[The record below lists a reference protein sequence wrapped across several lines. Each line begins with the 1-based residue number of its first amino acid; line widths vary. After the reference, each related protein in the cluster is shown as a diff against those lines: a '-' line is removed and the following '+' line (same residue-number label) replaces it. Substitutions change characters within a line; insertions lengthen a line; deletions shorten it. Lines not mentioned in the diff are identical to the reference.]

1 VGGGFGVAG
10 SGILAKVAGAESA
23 PGRVRAFSFGG
34 TFGAGRAWGSH
45 LVAFERPGGAG
56 RSRGAG
62 PALCSDAL
70 GRDRARSLGGR
81 GLKLRV

>member
-23 PGRVRAFSFGG
+23 LARVRAFSFGG
-34 TFGAGRAWGSH
+34 RVARGGRGIRTWSPLSGLAGRGDPAAPG
-45 LVAFERPGGAG
+45 RPCAVMPW
-56 RSRGAG
+56 AEIE
-62 PALCSDAL
+62 PVPFL
-70 GRDRARSLGGR
+70 GR